1 MNRETV
7 QDPVC
12 GMIFEPDQAAAVL
25 EWEGRLFHFCC
36 ESCLRAF
43 EADPGVAPTAPSEF
57 VSSAGAAL
65 DEALGPAAG

>member
-12 GMIFEPDQAAAVL
+12 GMIFEPHQAAAVL
-25 EWEGRLFHFCC
+25 EWEESRFHFCC

-43 EADPGVAPTAPSEF
+43 EADPRRYLQAEREGVT
-57 VSSAGAAL
+57 
-65 DEALGPAAG
+65 